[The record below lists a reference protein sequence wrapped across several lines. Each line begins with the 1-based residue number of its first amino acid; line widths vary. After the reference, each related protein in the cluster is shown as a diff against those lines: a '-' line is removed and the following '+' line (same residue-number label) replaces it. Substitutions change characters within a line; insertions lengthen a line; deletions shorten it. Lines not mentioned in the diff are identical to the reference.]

1 MAWYYWLIVVICALF
16 SMFFSAADM
25 VYGMVDKDRLSREKG
40 KREKRAKLARK
51 IAEDYELSISAIL
64 LGNNIVN
71 VAAASIVTL
80 IAIALAPSN
89 QELAETIGT
98 IVLTVFIIIFCE
110 FIPKAFAKRFNYS
123 LSLLFAY
130 PVTFFKYLFFIIVW
144 QIAKLFKLFG
154 KLFAKKSKEED
165 EIDEDVL
172 TEMADSLEEE
182 GILEENEAELLRSA
196 IDLND
201 IEAFEI
207 MTPRVDVFAINKD
220 EDINELI
227 KDKEFFNYSRVPVY
241 DETIDNII
249 GILPIKALA
258 KKILAGDKDID
269 ILSLCYKPLI
279 VPRNHQIL
287 DVLKEF
293 KEKKVHVAVV
303 IDEYGGTEGIITMED
318 ILEEIV
324 GDIFDEFDEIEEEYV
339 DKGNGTY
346 IVDGTMNID
355 DFFELIGYE
364 EEVETD
370 YTTVGGFC
378 QDILDRFA
386 KKGDEFDFAH
396 YHFIVLEA
404 DEFTVEKLKVIDN
417 EFEKEE
423 QGNNLWKKRKPQL
436 YHVVKQILL
445 N

>member
-1 MAWYYWLIVVICALF
+1 MEWYYWLIVAICSLF

-25 VYGMVDKDRLSREKG
+25 VYGMVDKDRLAREKG
-40 KREKRAKLARK
+40 KKEKRAKLAIK
-51 IAEDYELSISAIL
+51 IADDYELSISAIL

-71 VAAASIVTL
+71 VFASSIVTL
-80 IAIALAPSN
+80 IGIALSKGN
-89 QELAETIGT
+89 QELATTIAT
-98 IVLTVFIIIFCE
+98 ACFTVFIIIFCE

-123 LSLLFAY
+123 LALLFAY
-130 PVTFFKYLFFIIVW
+130 PVTFFKYLFFILVW
-144 QIAKLFKLFG
+144 PIAKIFKLFG

-165 EIDEDVL
+165 QIDEDVL

-207 MTPRVDVFAINKD
+207 MTPRVDVFAINKE

-227 KDKEFFNYSRVPVY
+227 KDKEFFKHSRVPVY
-241 DETIDNII
+241 EETIDNII

-258 KKILAGDKDID
+258 KKILAGAKDID
-269 ILSLCYKPLI
+269 IMSLCYKPLI
-279 VPRNHQIL
+279 IPRNHQIL

-293 KEKKVHVAVV
+293 KKKKVHVAVV

-324 GDIFDEFDEIEEEYV
+324 GDIFDEFDEIEEEYI
-339 DKGNGTY
+339 DKGHGVY
-346 IVDGTMNID
+346 VVDGTMNLD
-355 DFFELIGYE
+355 DFFELIHYE

-386 KKGDEFDFAH
+386 KTGDEFDFAH
-396 YHFIVLEA
+396 YRFKVLEA
-404 DEFTVEKLKVIDN
+404 DDFTVEKLRVKDL
-417 EFEKEE
+417 EYEE
-423 QGNNLWKKRKPQL
+423 E
-436 YHVVKQILL
+436 
-445 N
+445 

>member
-1 MAWYYWLIVVICALF
+1 MEWYYWLIIGICSLF

-25 VYGMVDKDRLSREKG
+25 VYGMVDKDRLKREKG
-40 KREKRAKLARK
+40 KKEKRAKLAIN
-51 IAEDYELSISAIL
+51 IADDYELSISAIL

-71 VAAASIVTL
+71 IFASSIVTIIG
-80 IAIALAPSN
+80 IAIAEQNGN
-89 QELAETIGT
+89 QALTTTIAT
-98 IVLTVFIIIFCE
+98 ICFTVFIIIFCE

-123 LSLLFAY
+123 LSLAFAY
-130 PVTFFKYLFFIIVW
+130 PVIFFKYLFFIFVFP
-144 QIAKLFKLFG
+144 IAKLFKLFG

-165 EIDEDVL
+165 VIDEDVL

-207 MTPRVDVFAINKD
+207 MTPRVDVFAIDVADDVD
-220 EDINELI
+220 EII
-227 KDKEFFNYSRVPVY
+227 KDKEILKYSRIPVY
-241 DETIDNII
+241 EETIDNIV

-258 KKILAGDKDID
+258 KKLLANEKNID
-269 ILSLCYKPLI
+269 ILSLCYKPI
-279 VPRNHQIL
+279 VVPRNHQIL
-287 DVLKEF
+287 DLLKEF
-293 KEKKVHVAVV
+293 KESKIHIAVV
-303 IDEYGGTEGIITMED
+303 IDEYGGTEGIVTMED

-324 GDIFDEFDEIEEEYV
+324 GDIFDETDEIEEEYI
-339 DKGNGTY
+339 DKGHGIY

-386 KKGDEFDFAH
+386 KKNDEFDFAH
-396 YHFIVLEA
+396 YHFKVLEA
-404 DEFTVEKLKVIDN
+404 SEFTVDKLKVIDN
-417 EFEKEE
+417 EFEEE
-423 QGNNLWKKRKPQL
+423 G
-436 YHVVKQILL
+436 
-445 N
+445 

>member
-1 MAWYYWLIVVICALF
+1 MYWYYWVIVAVCSLF

-25 VYGMVDKDRLSREKG
+25 VYGMVDKDRLNREKG
-40 KREKRAKLARK
+40 KKAKRAKLAIK
-51 IAEDYELSISAIL
+51 IADDYELSISAIL
-64 LGNNIVN
+64 LGNNVVN
-71 VAAASIVTL
+71 VLAASIVTL
-80 IAIALAPSN
+80 IGISLSNGNEDLATTLS
-89 QELAETIGT
+89 TI
-98 IVLTVFIIIFCE
+98 IFTVFIIIFCE

-123 LSLLFAY
+123 LALIFAY

-144 QIAKLFKLFG
+144 PIAKLFKLFG

-165 EIDEDVL
+165 QIDEDVL

-207 MTPRVDVFAINKD
+207 MTPRVDVYAISKD
-220 EDINELI
+220 EDIDELI
-227 KDKEFFNYSRVPVY
+227 KDKEFFKHSRVPVY
-241 DETIDNII
+241 DETIDNIV

-258 KKILAGDKDID
+258 KKILAGRKDID
-269 ILSLCYKPLI
+269 IMSLCYKPLI
-279 VPRNHQIL
+279 IPRNHQIL
-287 DVLKEF
+287 DVLSEF
-293 KEKKVHVAVV
+293 KEKKVHVAIVK
-303 IDEYGGTEGIITMED
+303 DEYGGTEGIITMED

-346 IVDGTMNID
+346 VVDGAMNIE

-364 EEVETD
+364 EEVKTD
-370 YTTVGGFC
+370 YATVGGFC

-386 KKGDEFDFAH
+386 KTGDEFDFAH
-396 YHFIVLEA
+396 YHFKVLEA
-404 DEFTVEKLKVIDN
+404 DEFTVEKLKVTDL
-417 EFEKEE
+417 EYEKEE
-423 QGNNLWKKRKPQL
+423 
-436 YHVVKQILL
+436 
-445 N
+445 

>member
-1 MAWYYWLIVVICALF
+1 MAWYYWLIVIICALF

-25 VYGMVDKDRLSREKG
+25 VYGMVDKDRLNREKG
-40 KREKRAKLARK
+40 KKEKRAKMAIK
-51 IAEDYELSISAIL
+51 IADDYELSISAIL

-71 VAAASIVTL
+71 VLAASIVTL
-80 IAIALAPSN
+80 IAISLAN
-89 QELAETIGT
+89 NGNTDIAEMIGT
-98 IVLTVFIIIFCE
+98 IILTVFIIIFCE

-123 LSLLFAY
+123 LALVFAY

-144 QIAKLFKLFG
+144 PIAKVFKLFG
-154 KLFAKKSKEED
+154 RLFAKKSKEED
-165 EIDEDVL
+165 QIDEDVL

-182 GILEENEAELLRSA
+182 GILEEEEAELLRSA

-207 MTPRVDVFAINKD
+207 MTPRVDIFAISKD

-227 KDKEFFNYSRVPVY
+227 KDKEFFKYSRVPVY
-241 DETIDNII
+241 EDTIDNII

-269 ILSLCYKPLI
+269 IMSLCYKPLI

-293 KEKKVHVAVV
+293 KAKKVHVAVV
-303 IDEYGGTEGIITMED
+303 IDEYGGTEGILTMED

-339 DKGNGTY
+339 DKGNGTW

-355 DFFELIGYE
+355 DFFELIDYQ

-386 KKGDEFDFAH
+386 KTGDEFDFAH
-396 YHFIVLEA
+396 YHFKVLEA
-404 DEFTVEKLKVIDN
+404 DEFTVEKLKVVDL
-417 EFEKEE
+417 EYEK
-423 QGNNLWKKRKPQL
+423 
-436 YHVVKQILL
+436 
-445 N
+445 

>member
-1 MAWYYWLIVVICALF
+1 MAWYYWLIVAICALF

-25 VYGMVDKDRLSREKG
+25 VYGIVDKDKLNREKG
-40 KREKRAKLARK
+40 KKEKRAKIALK
-51 IAEDYELSISAIL
+51 IADDYELSISAIL

-71 VAAASIVTL
+71 IFASSIVT
-80 IAIALAPSN
+80 IIGIALAPDN
-89 QELAETIGT
+89 QELATTLTTVFFTI
-98 IVLTVFIIIFCE
+98 FIIIFCE

-123 LSLLFAY
+123 LALLFAY
-130 PVTFFKYLFFIIVW
+130 PVTFFKYLFFVLVW
-144 QIAKLFKLFG
+144 PIAKLFKLFG

-165 EIDEDVL
+165 QIDEDVL
-172 TEMADSLEEE
+172 TEMVDAIEEE
-182 GILEENEAELLRSA
+182 GILEENEAELVRSA

-207 MTPRVDVFAINKD
+207 MTPRVDVFAISVD

-227 KDKEFFNYSRVPVY
+227 KDKDFFIHSRVPVY
-241 DETIDNII
+241 EETIDNIV

-258 KKILAGDKDID
+258 KKLIAGEKDID

-293 KEKKVHVAVV
+293 KKKRVHIAVV
-303 IDEYGGTEGIITMED
+303 IDEYGGTEGILTMED

-324 GDIFDEFDEIEEEYV
+324 GEIFDEFDDIEEEYI

-346 IVDGTMNID
+346 IVDGTMNLD

-386 KKGDEFDFAH
+386 KVGDEFDFAH
-396 YHFIVLEA
+396 YHFKVLEA
-404 DEFTVEKLKVIDN
+404 DEFTVEKLRVVDT
-417 EFEKEE
+417 EFEEE
-423 QGNNLWKKRKPQL
+423 
-436 YHVVKQILL
+436 
-445 N
+445 

>member
-1 MAWYYWLIVVICALF
+1 MAWYYWLIVAICSLF

-25 VYGMVDKDRLSREKG
+25 VYGMVDKDRLEREKG
-40 KREKRAKLARK
+40 KKEKRAKLALK
-51 IAEDYELSISAIL
+51 IRDDYELSISAIL

-71 VAAASIVTL
+71 IFASSIVTL
-80 IAIALAPSN
+80 IGIALSN
-89 QELAETIGT
+89 GHTELATTIAT
-98 IVLTVFIIIFCE
+98 ICFTIFIIIFCE

-123 LSLLFAY
+123 LALLFAY
-130 PVTFFKYLFFIIVW
+130 PVTFFKYLFFILVW
-144 QIAKLFKLFG
+144 PIAKLFKLFG

-165 EIDEDVL
+165 QIDEDVL

-182 GILEENEAELLRSA
+182 GILEENEAEILRSA

-207 MTPRVDVFAINKD
+207 MTPRVDVFAISKD

-227 KDKEFFNYSRVPVY
+227 KDKEFFKYSRVPVY

-258 KKILAGDKDID
+258 KKILTGTKDID

-293 KEKKVHVAVV
+293 KKKKVHVAVV

-346 IVDGTMNID
+346 IVDGTMNLD

-396 YHFIVLEA
+396 FHFKVLEA
-404 DEFTVEKLKVIDN
+404 DDFTVERLKVVDL
-417 EFEKEE
+417 EFNQEE
-423 QGNNLWKKRKPQL
+423 DGK
-436 YHVVKQILL
+436 
-445 N
+445 

>member
-1 MAWYYWLIVVICALF
+1 MAWYYWLIVAVCSLF

-25 VYGMVDKDRLSREKG
+25 VYGMVDKDRLNREKG
-40 KREKRAKLARK
+40 KKEKHAKLALK

-71 VAAASIVTL
+71 IFASSFVTL
-80 IAIALAPSN
+80 IGIALSNGN
-89 QELAETIGT
+89 QEVATTVTTICFT
-98 IVLTVFIIIFCE
+98 IFIIIFCE

-123 LSLLFAY
+123 LALLFAY
-130 PVTFFKYLFFIIVW
+130 PVTFFKYLFFILVW
-144 QIAKLFKLFG
+144 PIAKIFKLFG

-165 EIDEDVL
+165 QIDEDVL

-182 GILEENEAELLRSA
+182 GILEENEAEILRSA

-207 MTPRVDVFAINKD
+207 MTPRVDVFAIEKD

-227 KDKEFFNYSRVPVY
+227 KDKEFFKHSRVPVY
-241 DETIDNII
+241 NETIDDII

-258 KKILAGDKDID
+258 KKILAGEKDID
-269 ILSLCYKPLI
+269 IKSLCYKPLI

-293 KEKKVHVAVV
+293 KKKRVHVAVV

-339 DKGNGTY
+339 EKGNGTY
-346 IVDGTMNID
+346 IVDGAMNLD

-364 EEVETD
+364 EEVKTD

-386 KKGDEFDFAH
+386 KVGDEFDFAH
-396 YHFIVLEA
+396 YHFKVLEA
-404 DEFTVEKLKVIDN
+404 DEFTVEKLKVTDL
-417 EFEKEE
+417 EFEKE
-423 QGNNLWKKRKPQL
+423 
-436 YHVVKQILL
+436 
-445 N
+445 

>member
-40 KREKRAKLARK
+40 KKEKRAKLARK
-51 IAEDYELSISAIL
+51 IADDYELSISAIL

-80 IAIALAPSN
+80 IAIALSNGN

-98 IVLTVFIIIFCE
+98 IILTVFIIIFCE

-130 PVTFFKYLFFIIVW
+130 PVTFFKYFFFIIVW
-144 QIAKLFKLFG
+144 PIAKVFKLFG
-154 KLFAKKSKEED
+154 RLFAKKSKEED
-165 EIDEDVL
+165 QIDEDVL

-207 MTPRVDVFAINKD
+207 MTPRVDVFAIEKG

-227 KDKEFFNYSRVPVY
+227 KDKDFFNYSRVPVY

-404 DEFTVEKLKVIDN
+404 DEFTVEKLKVIDT

-423 QGNNLWKKRKPQL
+423 
-436 YHVVKQILL
+436 
-445 N
+445 

>member
-1 MAWYYWLIVVICALF
+1 MAWYYWLIVAICALF

-25 VYGMVDKDRLSREKG
+25 VYGMVDKDRLNREKG
-40 KREKRAKLARK
+40 KREKRAKLAVK
-51 IAEDYELSISAIL
+51 IADDYELSISAIL

-71 VAAASIVTL
+71 VAAASIVTI
-80 IAIALAPSN
+80 IAIALAPQN

-98 IVLTVFIIIFCE
+98 IALTIFIIIFCE
-110 FIPKAFAKRFNYS
+110 FIPKAFGKRFNYS
-123 LSLLFAY
+123 LALAFAY
-130 PVTFFKYLFFIIVW
+130 PVTLFKYLFFIIVW
-144 QIAKLFKLFG
+144 PIAKLFKLFG

-165 EIDEDVL
+165 QIDEDVL

-207 MTPRVDVFAINKD
+207 MTPRVDVFAIDKD
-220 EDINELI
+220 EDIDELI
-227 KDKEFFNYSRVPVY
+227 KDKEFFKHSRVPVY

-258 KKILAGDKDID
+258 KKILAGAKDID

-370 YTTVGGFC
+370 YATVGGFC

-404 DEFTVEKLKVIDN
+404 DEFTVEKLKVIDT

-423 QGNNLWKKRKPQL
+423 
-436 YHVVKQILL
+436 
-445 N
+445 

>member
-1 MAWYYWLIVVICALF
+1 MYWYYWVIVAVCSLF

-25 VYGMVDKDRLSREKG
+25 VYGMVDKDRLNREKG
-40 KREKRAKLARK
+40 KKAKRAKLAIK
-51 IAEDYELSISAIL
+51 IADDYELSISAIL
-64 LGNNIVN
+64 LGNNVVN
-71 VAAASIVTL
+71 VLAASIVTL
-80 IAIALAPSN
+80 IGISLSNGNEDLATTLS
-89 QELAETIGT
+89 TI
-98 IVLTVFIIIFCE
+98 IFTVFIIIFCE

-123 LSLLFAY
+123 LALIFAY

-144 QIAKLFKLFG
+144 PIAKLFKLFG

-165 EIDEDVL
+165 QIDEDVL

-207 MTPRVDVFAINKD
+207 MTPRVDVYAISKD
-220 EDINELI
+220 EDIDELI
-227 KDKEFFNYSRVPVY
+227 KDKEFFKHSRVPVY
-241 DETIDNII
+241 DETIDNIV

-258 KKILAGDKDID
+258 KMILAGRKDID
-269 ILSLCYKPLI
+269 IMSLCYKPLI
-279 VPRNHQIL
+279 IPRNHQIL
-287 DVLKEF
+287 DVLSEF
-293 KEKKVHVAVV
+293 KEKKVHVAIVK
-303 IDEYGGTEGIITMED
+303 DEYGGTEGIITMED

-346 IVDGTMNID
+346 VVDGAMNIE

-370 YTTVGGFC
+370 YATVGGFC

-386 KKGDEFDFAH
+386 KTGDEFDFAH
-396 YHFIVLEA
+396 YHFKVLEA
-404 DEFTVEKLKVIDN
+404 DEFTVEKLKVTDL

-423 QGNNLWKKRKPQL
+423 
-436 YHVVKQILL
+436 
-445 N
+445 

>member
-25 VYGMVDKDRLSREKG
+25 VYGMVDKDRLGREKG
-40 KREKRAKLARK
+40 KKEKRAKLAIK
-51 IAEDYELSISAIL
+51 IADDYELSISAIL

-80 IAIALAPSN
+80 IALAIAQMNGSN
-89 QELAETIGT
+89 PELAETIGT
-98 IVLTVFIIIFCE
+98 IVLTIFIIIFCE

-123 LSLLFAY
+123 LALAFAY

-144 QIAKLFKLFG
+144 PIAKVFKLFG

-165 EIDEDVL
+165 QIDEDVL

-207 MTPRVDVFAINKD
+207 MTPRVDVYAISKD
-220 EDINELI
+220 EDIDELI
-227 KDKEFFNYSRVPVY
+227 KDKEFFKHSRVPVY
-241 DETIDNII
+241 DETIDNIV

-258 KKILAGDKDID
+258 KKILAGEKDID

-293 KEKKVHVAVV
+293 KEKKVHVAIV

-404 DEFTVEKLKVIDN
+404 DEFTVEKLKVIDT
-417 EFEKEE
+417 EFGKEE
-423 QGNNLWKKRKPQL
+423 QGKENGRKESPS
-436 YHVVKQILL
+436 YISW
-445 N
+445 

>member
-1 MAWYYWLIVVICALF
+1 MAWYYWLGVAICSLF

-25 VYGMVDKDRLSREKG
+25 VYGMVDKDRLAREKG
-40 KREKRAKLARK
+40 KKEKRAKLAIK
-51 IAEDYELSISAIL
+51 IADDYELSISAIL

-71 VAAASIVTL
+71 IFASSIVTIIGISL
-80 IAIALAPSN
+80 SNGN
-89 QELAETIGT
+89 QELATTIAT
-98 IVLTVFIIIFCE
+98 ICFTIFIIVFCE

-123 LSLLFAY
+123 LALLFAY
-130 PVTFFKYLFFIIVW
+130 PVTFFKYLFFVLVW
-144 QIAKLFKLFG
+144 PIAKIFKLFG

-165 EIDEDVL
+165 QIDEDVL

-182 GILEENEAELLRSA
+182 GILEKNEAELLRSA

-207 MTPRVDVFAINKD
+207 MTPRVDVYAISKD

-227 KDKEFFNYSRVPVY
+227 KDKEFFKHSRVPVY
-241 DETIDNII
+241 NETIDDII

-258 KKILAGDKDID
+258 KKILAGEKDID
-269 ILSLCYKPLI
+269 IMSLCYKPLI

-293 KEKKVHVAVV
+293 KKKKVHVAVV

-339 DKGNGTY
+339 DRGNGIY
-346 IVDGTMNID
+346 IVDGAMNLD

-386 KKGDEFDFAH
+386 KTGDEFDFAH
-396 YHFIVLEA
+396 YHFKVLEA
-404 DEFTVEKLKVIDN
+404 DEFTVEKLRVVDL
-417 EFEKEE
+417 EFEKE
-423 QGNNLWKKRKPQL
+423 
-436 YHVVKQILL
+436 
-445 N
+445 

>member
-1 MAWYYWLIVVICALF
+1 MQWYYWVIVVICALF

-25 VYGMVDKDRLSREKG
+25 VYGMVDKDRLAREKG
-40 KREKRAKLARK
+40 KKEKRAKLAIK
-51 IAEDYELSISAIL
+51 IADDYELSISAIL

-71 VAAASIVTL
+71 IFAASVVTL
-80 IAIALAPSN
+80 ISVALAAN
-89 QELAETIGT
+89 GKEDLATMIGT
-98 IVLTVFIIIFCE
+98 IVLTVFLIIFCE

-123 LSLLFAY
+123 LSITFAY
-130 PVTFFKYLFFIIVW
+130 PVLFFKYLFFILVW
-144 QIAKLFKLFG
+144 PIAKFFKLFG

-165 EIDEDVL
+165 QIDEDVL
-172 TEMADSLEEE
+172 TEMVDAIEEE
-182 GILEENEAELLRSA
+182 GILEENEADLVRSA

-207 MTPRVDVFAINKD
+207 MTPRVDVFAID
-220 EDINELI
+220 IEDDINELI
-227 KDKEFFNYSRVPVY
+227 KDKDFFRYSRIPVY
-241 DETIDNII
+241 EETVDNIV
-249 GILPIKALA
+249 GILPIKVLA
-258 KKILAGDKDID
+258 KKLLAGEKVTDIR
-269 ILSLCYKPLI
+269 SMCYKPLV

-293 KEKKVHVAVV
+293 KESKIHIALV
-303 IDEYGGTEGIITMED
+303 IDEYGGTEGILTMED

-324 GDIFDEFDEIEEEYV
+324 GDIFDENDEIEEEYIE
-339 DKGNGTY
+339 KGHGVY

-355 DFFELIGYE
+355 DFFDLIGYE

-396 YHFIVLEA
+396 YHFKVLEA
-404 DEFTVEKLKVIDN
+404 DEFTVESLKVIDT
-417 EFEKEE
+417 EYEEEK
-423 QGNNLWKKRKPQL
+423 
-436 YHVVKQILL
+436 
-445 N
+445 